1 MANAFKLAT
10 TLPPFLFDANSS
22 MALAPVVS
30 ATYEPADFEKKMNT
44 QGHLTRLEAINRAVM
59 SGKRDLA
66 DNIVADV
73 KSRIE
78 TYHQTNMKNM
88 PQVQSAM
95 PLLGMSS
102 LKSATMKHSQNA
114 MSE

>member
-1 MANAFKLAT
+1 MADAFTLAT
-10 TLPPFLFDANSS
+10 TLPPFLFESNNAV
-22 MALAPVVS
+22 ALAPVVS

-44 QGHLTRLEAINRAVM
+44 QSHLTRLEAINRAVM

-66 DNIVADV
+66 DNVVADV

-78 TYHQTNMKNM
+78 TYHQTNMKNA
-88 PQVQSAM
+88 PQVTTSM